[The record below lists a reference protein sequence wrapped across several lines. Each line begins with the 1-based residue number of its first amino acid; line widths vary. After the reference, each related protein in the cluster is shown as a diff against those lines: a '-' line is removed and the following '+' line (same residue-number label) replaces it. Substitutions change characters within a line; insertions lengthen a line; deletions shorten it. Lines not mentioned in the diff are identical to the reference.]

1 MEQISGLSVYV
12 KVTNTLISHV
22 LMLTQGN
29 NQEAQSL
36 SYGEVPVKCKP
47 CICIYRGTYCTPDT
61 RVRALP
67 QQLILRNLRLHG
79 SMYTHG

>member
-36 SYGEVPVKCKP
+36 VTGKFLSNVSHVSASTGALTVLL
-47 CICIYRGTYCTPDT
+47 T
-61 RVRALP
+61 RECVLS
-67 QQLILRNLRLHG
+67 LN
-79 SMYTHG
+79 S